1 MAMQRKHFATP
12 PRRVALF
19 VTCMVDMLYPDVGMA
34 TVELLEAQG
43 IEVIFPV
50 EQTCCGQPAF
60 NSGFRDETRAVAR
73 HFLDVFEPLLTSGQ
87 VDALVAP
94 SGSCVAM
101 VAHFYPVLFEE
112 PKDAADLRR
121 AQTVAAATFELT
133 EFLVDVLGVTST
145 GAHLEQKVTYHAC
158 CHTLR
163 EMGIDR
169 QPRLLLSAIEGIE
182 EVALQGADECCGF
195 GGTFAVKNGPIS
207 SAMGQRKTVN
217 VAASGAEIVALCDV
231 SCMTHINGMLSR
243 QGQAPRAVH
252 IAELLV
258 AQQEPAPSPPPAAPP
273 APPAKPAPP
282 GAPAAPPPAERPRR
296 WQDVR

>member
-1 MAMQRKHFATP
+1 MQRKQFATP

-43 IEVIFPV
+43 VEVMFPV
-50 EQTCCGQPAF
+50 DQTCCGQPAF
-60 NSGFRDETRAVAR
+60 NSGFRDETRKVAR
-73 HFLDVFEPLLTSGQ
+73 HFLDVFEPLLSSGR

-94 SGSCVAM
+94 SGSCTAM
-101 VAHFYPVLFEE
+101 VAHYYPVLFEE
-112 PKDAADLRR
+112 PADAADLRR

-133 EFLVDVLGVTST
+133 EFLVDVLGVSTT
-145 GAHLEQKVTYHAC
+145 GARLEQKITYHAC

-163 EMGIDR
+163 EMEIDR
-169 QPRLLLSAIEGIE
+169 QPRLLLSTIEGIE
-182 EVALQGADECCGF
+182 EVAMQGADECCGF

-207 SAMGQRKTVN
+207 SAMGQRK
-217 VAASGAEIVALCDV
+217 AANAVTSGAEIVALCDV
-231 SCMTHINGMLSR
+231 SCMTHINGILSR
-243 QGQAPRAVH
+243 QGQSCRAVH

-258 AQQEPAPSPPPAAPP
+258 TQQGPPQSAPPATSPPPTPP
-273 APPAKPAPP
+273 PPQPH
-282 GAPAAPPPAERPRR
+282 APAADPPSQERPRR

>member
-1 MAMQRKHFATP
+1 M
-12 PRRVALF
+12 
-19 VTCMVDMLYPDVGMA
+19 
-34 TVELLEAQG
+34 
-43 IEVIFPV
+43 
-50 EQTCCGQPAF
+50 
-60 NSGFRDETRAVAR
+60 AR
-73 HFLDVFEPLLTSGQ
+73 HFIDVFEPLLVSGQ

-94 SGSCVAM
+94 SGSCTAM
-101 VAHFYPVLFEE
+101 VAHYYPVLFEDD
-112 PKDAADLRR
+112 PADAADLRR

-169 QPRLLLSAIEGIE
+169 QPRLLLSAVEGIE

-195 GGTFAVKNGPIS
+195 GGTFAIKNGPIS
-207 SAMGQRKTVN
+207 SAMGQRKTAN
-217 VAASGAEIVALCDV
+217 VLATGANVVALCDV

-243 QGQAPRAVH
+243 QGQECRAVH

-258 AQQEPAPSPPPAAPP
+258 AQGPQGPPPITPPAQSPPPDEPQGPPAHRHLRHRAHRRASRRRPAPSRPPPPSAHAAGRTF
-273 APPAKPAPP
+273 ARDRYD
-282 GAPAAPPPAERPRR
+282 AEAQRITKARTAFLPVVCLCDSLRLCVGVCSVQESR
-296 WQDVR
+296 CRCNCLRM